1 MTYVFYDT
9 ETTGTLTSFD
19 QILQFG
25 AIRTDQD
32 LNELERFDIRCRL
45 LPYVVP
51 APGALR
57 VTGVTPSMLT
67 NPTLPSHFEAM
78 RQVHEKLREWSPAVF
93 LGYNSISFDENLLR
107 QAFYQTLQPIYLT
120 NTGGNA
126 RGDLMRIVHAA
137 SVYAPNVLAIPINEN
152 GRRTFRLDGLAPA
165 NGFAHDDAHEAIS
178 DVEATIHLSRLI
190 RDYTPK
196 VWDTMIGL
204 ARKQGVVRFT
214 EDHEVFA
221 HSTVSGNRSNTW
233 VVTGCGVNPDYD
245 AENATF
251 DLSFQ
256 PDEYIGLTV
265 EELADA
271 MSRKTTAFHT
281 FRANS
286 QPILMPPE
294 LAEEAIS
301 ETGLSPEELERRA
314 ELIHGD
320 LEFRKRVGLA
330 LASRRAQP
338 EPTPY
343 VERKIY
349 DGFPSHD
356 DAEIMMHFHETNWEN
371 RLEHCKRLG
380 DRRLR
385 EIARRLVYI
394 EEPELLS
401 DNVRTELDR
410 WLADRLLT
418 EDANVPWRTIPK
430 ALQETDDLLR
440 NAVGEERDLLV
451 EVKAF
456 LNDISDSLAPS

>member
-45 LPYVVP
+45 LPHVVP

-67 NPTLPSHFEAM
+67 DPALPSHFEAM
-78 RQVHEKLREWSPAVF
+78 RQIHEKLREWSPVVF

-190 RDYTPK
+190 RDYAPE

-204 ARKQGVVRFT
+204 TRKQGVVRFV

-221 HSTVSGNRSNTW
+221 FSTVSGNRSNTW
-233 VVTGCGVNPDYD
+233 LVTGCGVNPAYD

-251 DLSFQ
+251 DLSF
-256 PDEYIGLTV
+256 PPEEYIGLTV
-265 EELADA
+265 EELANA
-271 MSRKTTAFHT
+271 MGRKTTAFHT
-281 FRANS
+281 FRSNS

-294 LAEEAIS
+294 LAEAAIT
-301 ETGLSPEELERRA
+301 ETGLSS
-314 ELIHGD
+314 GD
-320 LEFRKRVGLA
+320 LEQRADLIQGDPDFRMRVGLA
-330 LASRRAQP
+330 LASRRKQP
-338 EPTPY
+338 DPSPY

-356 DAEIMMHFHETNWEN
+356 DAEIMAHFHEANWEG
-371 RLEHCKRLG
+371 RLEHCKSLG

-385 EIARRLVYI
+385 ELARRLVYI
-394 EEPELLS
+394 EDPDLLS
-401 DNVRTELDR
+401 KSVKSELDQ
-410 WLADRLLT
+410 WLSERLLT
-418 EDANVPWRTIPK
+418 EDANVPWRTVPK
-430 ALQETDDLLR
+430 AQQETDDLLR

-456 LNDISDSLAPS
+456 LHGISDSLTPS